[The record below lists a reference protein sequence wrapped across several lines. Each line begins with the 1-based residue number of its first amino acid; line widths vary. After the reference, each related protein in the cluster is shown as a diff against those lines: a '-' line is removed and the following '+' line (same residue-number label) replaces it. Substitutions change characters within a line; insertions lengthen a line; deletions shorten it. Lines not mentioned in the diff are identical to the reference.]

1 MEGVTRNA
9 SKPGW
14 TPAPE
19 ISSVVRMPSHL
30 LTTKFHAPVWRP
42 ASVSRPRLVAQL
54 QAGLA
59 EGRKLTLISA
69 PAGYGKTTLA
79 AEWLHAL
86 AGEPPVAWLALDA
99 RDDDPARFLSYC
111 LAALQRIHPNL
122 GQGIQSLLDLP
133 QLALAPA
140 LLDALINDLA
150 GLDAPLALALDD
162 YHVIGQLAI
171 HEALNYLVE
180 HQPPNLHLFLL
191 SRTDPPL
198 HLARLRVRGQMTE
211 LRSHDLRFTAGE
223 ARQFFGLTPRLSLAD
238 ETLRALNER
247 TEGWVAGLQ
256 LAALALQHQPDPV
269 TFIETFRGSH
279 RYVLDYLADEV
290 IRQQGEALRSFLIQ
304 TSVLERFT
312 ADACCA
318 LTGQPDA
325 QAVIAQLEQANL
337 FIVPLDDERVWYR
350 YHHLF
355 SDYLRT
361 LLTKE
366 QQTEL
371 CKKASVW
378 HETREHMAEAV
389 HYALASGDPEFAAD
403 VIERALNNKATWSG
417 GNLAQW
423 LSWLDALPAQAYQSR
438 PQLSLDA
445 SRILYLGGRL
455 DLAEQRI
462 AQTEQTLKS
471 LPATPEIEQMLALAA
486 LYRGAIAAVRG
497 DSQQAIEQIA
507 FARSRIPP
515 ENHLAHARA
524 FFSLGLAREIADQT
538 ELAVENYLQSSAEA
552 QSASVIFLAVHALCA
567 AAQVQIKQ
575 GRLRLAERTCHAA
588 LQLAHGTR
596 IAPLGLAR
604 VILGAIAL
612 ERNDLAAAER
622 LLGDGIVLARQGGL
636 MDDVAL
642 GLALFVRLRVGQG
655 DTDGALAVVQEV
667 KSITQV
673 YGIQRTDVLASA
685 YLARLQLRMG
695 QKSAAAQWAV
705 EVRPLLAAVPHEFV
719 EMTLARILL
728 ATDELEALPAILHS
742 LLERA
747 TAAGRMQ
754 SCIEA
759 LLLLALCHHAKGD
772 TAAALDRLGKSLRL
786 AAAEGYTRI
795 FLDEGKALLDLLPWA
810 RHCAPELVDS
820 LLSMSSPGSG
830 ATPAPLGQS
839 REPLSAQEVR
849 VLRLIAAGKSNQ
861 EIAGELVISLGTAK
875 WHVHNLLQKLG
886 VTSRGQAMV
895 QARELGLH

>member
-1 MEGVTRNA
+1 MLNRFLA
-9 SKPGW
+9 
-14 TPAPE
+14 
-19 ISSVVRMPSHL
+19 
-30 LTTKFHAPVWRP
+30 TKFHAPAWRP
-42 ASVSRPRLVAQL
+42 SDVARPRLVEML
-54 QAGLA
+54 QAGLTA
-59 EGRKLTLISA
+59 GRKLTLIAA

-86 AGEPPVAWLALDA
+86 DGQPPAAWLTLEPADDA
-99 RDDDPARFLSYC
+99 PARFLSYC

-133 QLALAPA
+133 QLPLAPA
-140 LLDALINDLA
+140 LLDDLINDLA
-150 GLDAPLALALDD
+150 GLDAPLTLALDD
-162 YHVIGQLAI
+162 YHVIGQPAI

-180 HQPPNLHLFLL
+180 HQPPNLHLLLL

-198 HLARLRVRGQMTE
+198 PLPRLRVRGQMTE

-223 ARQFFGLTPRLSLAD
+223 ARQFFGLAPRLSLAD
-238 ETLRALNER
+238 ESLRALNER

-279 RYVLDYLADEV
+279 RYVLDYLAEEV
-290 IRQQGEALRSFLIQ
+290 IRQQGEALRCFLIQ

-378 HETREHMAEAV
+378 HAARELMAEAV
-389 HYALASGDPEFAAD
+389 QYALASGDPEFAAD

-423 LSWLDALPAQAYQSR
+423 LSWLDALPSQAFQSR

-445 SRILYLGGRL
+445 SRILYLLGRFE
-455 DLAEQRI
+455 LAEQRI

-497 DSQQAIEQIA
+497 DSQQAIAQIA
-507 FARSRIPP
+507 FARSRIPH

-538 ELAVENYLQSSAEA
+538 EPAVENYLQSSAEA
-552 QSASVIFLAVHALCA
+552 RSAGVIFLAVHALCA
-567 AAQVQIKQ
+567 AAQVQIRQ
-575 GRLRLAERTCHAA
+575 GRLRLAEQTCQTA
-588 LQLAHGTR
+588 LLLADGAR
-596 IAPLGLAR
+596 IPPLGLAR
-604 VILGAIAL
+604 VILGGIAL
-612 ERNDLAAAER
+612 ERNDLAAAEK
-622 LLGDGIVLARQGGL
+622 LLGDGIALARQGGL
-636 MDDVAL
+636 MDDVTL
-642 GLALFVRLRVGQG
+642 GLALLARLRVGQG
-655 DTDGALAVVQEV
+655 DTGGALAAVQEV

-685 YLARLQLRMG
+685 YLARLQLYMG
-695 QKSAAAQWAV
+695 RVQAATQWAA
-705 EVRPLLAAVPHEFV
+705 EVRPLLAAAPHEFV
-719 EMTLARILL
+719 EMTLARVLL

-772 TAAALDRLGKSLRL
+772 TPAALDWLGKSLRL
-786 AAAEGYTRI
+786 AAAEGYARI
-795 FLDEGKALLDLLPWA
+795 FLDEGQALLDLLPRA
-810 RHCAPELVDS
+810 RLCAPELVDALLGMS
-820 LLSMSSPGSG
+820 LPASG
-830 ATPAPLGQS
+830 APPAPLGQLP
-839 REPLSAQEVR
+839 EPLSAQEAR

-861 EIAGELVISLGTAK
+861 EIADELVISLGTAK